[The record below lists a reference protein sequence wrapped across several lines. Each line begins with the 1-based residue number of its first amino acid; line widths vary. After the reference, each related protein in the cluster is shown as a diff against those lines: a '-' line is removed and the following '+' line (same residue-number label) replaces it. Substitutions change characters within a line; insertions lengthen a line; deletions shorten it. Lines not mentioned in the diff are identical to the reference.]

1 MARQDQQ
8 NQQDQKNQQNQQNQ
22 QDQKNQQNQQPL
34 IAEFTILGVTFKIY
48 SSKWLIA
55 IIAGGLLC
63 GVIFFT
69 YKSEIKSEFD
79 RLTGSESW
87 VQYDKY
93 DATQQQVKI
102 ILNHWNNLES
112 LEQRA
117 RKDVQYIFVTIN
129 GVFDRFSSL
138 KIDKLSMGT
147 QVYWHMDL
155 ARLYNIL
162 YDMYGDDESIELA
175 VQTATKAKKLSTSEK
190 LTKKDLE
197 KFAKYQVDY
206 QISWI
211 FLASYTLSVSQG
223 NHKYQGDLKKLV
235 DELGGC
241 ETFKADPVTHKKLK
255 AGLPC

>member
-1 MARQDQQ
+1 MDPNSQQ
-8 NQQDQKNQQNQQNQ
+8 NQQTT
-22 QDQKNQQNQQPL
+22 P
-34 IAEFTILGVTFKIY
+34 IAQISLFGSVLFN
-48 SSKWLIA
+48 
-55 IIAGGLLC
+55 
-63 GVIFFT
+63 FFT
-69 YKSEIKSEFD
+69 KKAVVLTTISALVIGAVYFLFQDSIKSTID
-79 RLTGSESW
+79 RVRGSESW
-87 VQYDKY
+87 TQYDKY

-102 ILNHWNNLES
+102 ILDHWNNLES

-117 RKDVQYIFVTIN
+117 RKDVHYIFATIN
-129 GVFDRFSSL
+129 GVFNRFSSL

-175 VQTATKAKKLSTSEK
+175 VQTATKAKELSTSEK

-241 ETFKADPVTHKKLK
+241 ETFRADPVTHKKLK